1 VQTNNKAVLLLS
13 LSLLASSAANA
24 GSLSVELGNGIKPG
38 EHLMVAVYDQKDSWL
53 KKSLRGVRE
62 AAPAQLDQ
70 RGSHTLN
77 IDELPAGR
85 YAVAV
90 YVDKNANGKLDRG
103 MFGIPS
109 EPYGF
114 SNGGGSFGP
123 PSYDDAAFDLSAGAT
138 AIQIKLN

>member
-1 VQTNNKAVLLLS
+1 MR
-13 LSLLASSAANA
+13 
-24 GSLSVELGNGIKPG
+24 GIR
-38 EHLMVAVYDQKDSWL
+38 Q
-53 KKSLRGVRE
+53 
-62 AAPAQLDQ
+62 AAPAQLDKL
-70 RGSHTLN
+70 GSHTLS

-123 PSYDDAAFDLSAGAT
+123 PSYDDAAFDFSDSGAT
-138 AIQIKLN
+138 IQIKLH